1 MALIK
6 TSKMKPVASRGSAP
20 AKAKSLDSKRHVNIL
35 AGSAPRAVS
44 GDRRQKAAERIAAAT
59 EQLAA
64 GLTEAAA
71 AAAELRRAMEQI
83 AAGAE
88 QANTAS
94 AKQLEAVKMI
104 AGNLEAAR
112 NEAGS
117 SERRTASV
125 QTALAEAAG
134 QITATA
140 RAIEDNT
147 ARQHVAVTVITEL
160 ERQAGDIS
168 EIARTVSRISD
179 QTNLLALNAA
189 IEAAR
194 AGDDGRGFAVVA
206 DEVRALAETSEKSA
220 QEVQGFTQTIQAEVL
235 QIVRAV
241 TQAPANAEAGA
252 KSATAIIDAQEAM
265 RLEMVQLA
273 RLAQEILSTAVE
285 VARATTEMQRGAEQV
300 AAAAAEQSAAAEEAQ
315 RAIGEQEQSLY
326 QGQAASRSLANL
338 ADGLLAGASDAAAQQ
353 SAVRQI
359 GVAAE
364 QLSATMQEMSS
375 AAAQIT
381 VAVDQINR
389 GSQLQASA
397 TQQASSALA
406 SIENS
411 IGVSQSNA
419 AISNEQVRVMRAA
432 LARNR
437 EAVSALS
444 AAVASA
450 LGETR
455 ASLERISG
463 LEAVSRR
470 IDKVVDRIALVGV
483 QTTMLAVSGAVE
495 AARAGAA
502 GQGFAVVSG
511 DIRGLAR
518 EASDSAD
525 QVKDT
530 IRNMMD
536 QLALARRNLEH
547 IVESAAAEA
556 EKSRVVFAALDRVS
570 ADLASLE
577 EASKAIL
584 SGGDAISEA
593 IARTAGDARQIA
605 SAAEQSNAASR
616 QAALAASEQ
625 ALSAEDLAAAIEEIA
640 SLADELNLPNG

>member
-1 MALIK
+1 
-6 TSKMKPVASRGSAP
+6 
-20 AKAKSLDSKRHVNIL
+20 
-35 AGSAPRAVS
+35 
-44 GDRRQKAAERIAAAT
+44 
-59 EQLAA
+59 
-64 GLTEAAA
+64 
-71 AAAELRRAMEQI
+71 
-83 AAGAE
+83 
-88 QANTAS
+88 
-94 AKQLEAVKMI
+94 
-104 AGNLEAAR
+104 
-112 NEAGS
+112 
-117 SERRTASV
+117 
-125 QTALAEAAG
+125 
-134 QITATA
+134 
-140 RAIEDNT
+140 
-147 ARQHVAVTVITEL
+147 
-160 ERQAGDIS
+160 
-168 EIARTVSRISD
+168 
-179 QTNLLALNAA
+179 
-189 IEAAR
+189 
-194 AGDDGRGFAVVA
+194 
-206 DEVRALAETSEKSA
+206 
-220 QEVQGFTQTIQAEVL
+220 
-235 QIVRAV
+235 
-241 TQAPANAEAGA
+241 
-252 KSATAIIDAQEAM
+252 
-265 RLEMVQLA
+265 
-273 RLAQEILSTAVE
+273 
-285 VARATTEMQRGAEQV
+285 
-300 AAAAAEQSAAAEEAQ
+300 
-315 RAIGEQEQSLY
+315 
-326 QGQAASRSLANL
+326 
-338 ADGLLAGASDAAAQQ
+338 
-353 SAVRQI
+353 
-359 GVAAE
+359 
-364 QLSATMQEMSS
+364 
-375 AAAQIT
+375 
-381 VAVDQINR
+381 
-389 GSQLQASA
+389 
-397 TQQASSALA
+397 
-406 SIENS
+406 
-411 IGVSQSNA
+411 
-419 AISNEQVRVMRAA
+419 MRAA

-556 EKSRVVFAALDRVS
+556 EKSRVVFAALDRVN

-584 SGGDAISEA
+584 SGSDAISEA